1 MINLQGG
8 NEMKIIV
15 LSSQQCE
22 NKDANNGDCFIIDN
36 GQELVLYDCGCE
48 EYAQYVMEYMKENG
62 YQKVKVVLSHNDDDH
77 FKGIPTLVDNEK
89 VSEITTV
96 LLLKY
101 VEELIDIID
110 DGRKNRESIKRQ
122 ITEIYD
128 NIYNLSGNNLQ
139 DAFEHVE
146 IAEGITVSGPKK
158 EYILNAAAKG
168 LDTTES
174 DHIDGETI
182 TNATSI
188 HLNVKML
195 DMKILLTGDS
205 TFESVMQEKIKDFKV
220 IQLPH
225 HGKKDT
231 GETIMEELKN
241 IIDEVYIVSDNTG
254 NSNGGSDGLET
265 KGFDVKN
272 TKNSGM
278 LSLDYN
284 SITRNRE
291 KRGTLSEIYNSKK
304 RCE

>member
-1 MINLQGG
+1 
-8 NEMKIIV
+8 MKIIV

>member
-1 MINLQGG
+1 
-8 NEMKIIV
+8 MKVIV

-22 NKDANNGDCFIIDN
+22 NEDANNGDCFIIDN

-48 EYAQYVMEYMKENG
+48 EYAQYVMEYMNKNG

-77 FKGIPTLVDNEK
+77 FDGIPTLVEKDK

-101 VEELIDIID
+101 VDELIDIID
-110 DGRKNRESIKRQ
+110 DGRKNRKSIKRQ

-128 NIYNLSGNNLQ
+128 NIYQLSGNNLQ
-139 DAFEHVE
+139 DAFEHSE
-146 IAEGITVSGPKK
+146 IAEGITISGPEKD
-158 EYILNAAAKG
+158 YILKAAAKG

-188 HLNVKML
+188 HLNVKIL
-195 DMKILLTGDS
+195 NTNVLLTGDS
-205 TFESVMQEKIKDFKV
+205 TFESVMQENIDDFKV

-231 GETIMEELKN
+231 GEAIMEKFKN
-241 IIDEVYIVSDNTG
+241 NVEEVFIVSDNTG
-254 NSNGGSDGLET
+254 NSNGGSDDLVT
-265 KGFDVKN
+265 KGYDVRN
-272 TKNSGM
+272 TKTSGM
-278 LSLDYN
+278 ILLDHN
-284 SITRNRE
+284 HITKSRE
-291 KRGTLSEIYNSKK
+291 SRGTLNEIYNSKK
-304 RCE
+304 

>member
-1 MINLQGG
+1 
-8 NEMKIIV
+8 MKIIV

-22 NKDANNGDCFIIDN
+22 NKEANNGDCFILDN

-48 EYAQYVMEYMKENG
+48 EYAQYVMKYMQENG

-77 FKGIPTLVDNEK
+77 FKGIPILVEKGK

-101 VEELIDIID
+101 VDELIDIID

-128 NIYNLSGNNLQ
+128 NIYQLSGNGLQ
-139 DAFEHVE
+139 DAFKHIK
-146 IAEGITVSGPKK
+146 IAEGITILGPGKD
-158 EYILNAAAKG
+158 YILNAAAKG
-168 LDTTES
+168 LDTRES

-188 HLNVKML
+188 HLSIKML
-195 DMKILLTGDS
+195 DKEVLLTGDS
-205 TFESVMQEKIKDFKV
+205 TFESVMQENIEDFKV

-225 HGKKDT
+225 HGKKHT
-231 GETIMEELKN
+231 GEAIMDELKN
-241 IIDEVYIVSDNTG
+241 SMEQVYIVSDNTG
-254 NSNGGSDGLET
+254 TTNGGSDDLET
-265 KGFDVKN
+265 KGYDVRN

-278 LSLDYN
+278 ISLDYN

-291 KRGTLSEIYNSKK
+291 SRGILSEIYNNQKQCK
-304 RCE
+304 

>member
-1 MINLQGG
+1 
-8 NEMKIIV
+8 MKIIV

-48 EYAQYVMEYMKENG
+48 EYAQFVMEYMNKNG
-62 YQKVKVVLSHNDDDH
+62 YQKVKIVLSHNDDDH
-77 FKGIPTLVDNEK
+77 FKGIPTLVEKNK

-101 VEELIDIID
+101 VDELIDIID

-128 NIYNLSGNNLQ
+128 NIYKLSGNNLQ
-139 DAFEHVE
+139 DAFKHVE
-146 IAEGITVSGPKK
+146 IAEGITILGPKK
-158 EYILNAAAKG
+158 DYILNAAAKG

-174 DHIDGETI
+174 DYIDGETI

-188 HLNVKML
+188 HLSI
-195 DMKILLTGDS
+195 KIWDKYLLLTGDS
-205 TFESVMQEKIKDFKV
+205 TFESVIQENLQEFKA

-231 GETIMEELKN
+231 GEAIMEELKN
-241 IIDEVYIVSDNTG
+241 IVDEVYIVSDNTG
-254 NSNGGSDGLET
+254 NFNGGSDNLET
-265 KGFDVKN
+265 KGYDVRN
-272 TKNSGM
+272 TKNAGM
-278 LSLDYN
+278 ILVDYN
-284 SITRNRE
+284 SITINR
-291 KRGTLSEIYNSKK
+291 KSRGTLSEIFNNK
-304 RCE
+304 E

>member
-1 MINLQGG
+1 
-8 NEMKIIV
+8 MKIKV

-22 NKDANNGDCFIIDN
+22 QKDVNNGDCFIIDN
-36 GQELVLYDCGCE
+36 GKELVLYDCGCD
-48 EYAQYVMEYMKENG
+48 EYAQYVIEYMKENG
-62 YQKVKVVLSHNDDDH
+62 YEKVKVILSHNDDDH
-77 FKGIPTLVDNEK
+77 FKGIPTLVKYGK
-89 VSEITTV
+89 VYEITTV

-101 VEELIDIID
+101 VDELIDIID

-128 NIYNLSGNNLQ
+128 NIYQLSGNNLQ
-139 DAFEHVE
+139 DAFEHIE
-146 IAEGITVSGPKK
+146 IAEDIIISGPGK

-174 DHIDGETI
+174 DRIDGETI

-188 HLNVKML
+188 HLSVKIL
-195 DMKILLTGDS
+195 DKYVLLTGDS
-205 TFESVMQEKIKDFKV
+205 TFESVMQETVEDFKV

-231 GETIMEELKN
+231 GEAIMEELKK
-241 IIDEVYIVSDNTG
+241 ITDEVYIVSDNTG
-254 NSNGGSDGLET
+254 NSNGGSNDLIT
-265 KGFDVKN
+265 KGYDVRN

-278 LSLDYN
+278 ISLDYN

-291 KRGTLSEIYNSKK
+291 SRGTLSEIYNSKK
-304 RCE
+304 QCE

>member
-1 MINLQGG
+1 
-8 NEMKIIV
+8 MKIIV
-15 LSSQQCE
+15 LSAQQCE

-77 FKGIPTLVDNEK
+77 FKGIPILVDNGK

-101 VEELIDIID
+101 VDELIDIID

-128 NIYNLSGNNLQ
+128 NIYQLAGNNLQ

-146 IAEGITVSGPKK
+146 IAEGITISGPEK

-188 HLNVKML
+188 HLSVKML
-195 DMKILLTGDS
+195 DKKVLLTGDS
-205 TFESVMQEKIKDFKV
+205 TFESVMQEEIKDFKV

-231 GETIMEELKN
+231 GEAIMEELKN
-241 IIDEVYIVSDNTG
+241 ATDEVYIVSDNTG
-254 NSNGGSDGLET
+254 TSRGGSDDLET
-265 KGFDVKN
+265 KGYDVRN

-291 KRGTLSEIYNSKK
+291 SRVTLSEIYNSKK
-304 RCE
+304 

>member
-1 MINLQGG
+1 
-8 NEMKIIV
+8 MKVIV

-48 EYAQYVMEYMKENG
+48 EYAQYVMEYMNKNG
-62 YQKVKVVLSHNDDDH
+62 YQKVKVVLSHNDADH
-77 FKGIPTLVDNEK
+77 FDGIPTLVEKDK

-101 VEELIDIID
+101 VDELIDIID
-110 DGRKNRESIKRQ
+110 DGRKNRKSIKRQ

-128 NIYNLSGNNLQ
+128 NIYQLSGNNLQ
-139 DAFEHVE
+139 DAFEHIE
-146 IAEGITVSGPKK
+146 IAEGITISGPEKD
-158 EYILNAAAKG
+158 YILKAAAKG

-188 HLNVKML
+188 HLNVKIL
-195 DMKILLTGDS
+195 NTNVLLTGDS
-205 TFESVMQEKIKDFKV
+205 TFESVMQENIDDFKV

-231 GETIMEELKN
+231 GEAIMEKFKN
-241 IIDEVYIVSDNTG
+241 NVEEIFIVSDNTG
-254 NSNGGSDGLET
+254 NSNGGSDDLVT
-265 KGFDVKN
+265 KGYDVRN
-272 TKNSGM
+272 TKTFGM
-278 LSLDYN
+278 ILLDHN
-284 SITRNRE
+284 HITKSRE
-291 KRGTLSEIYNSKK
+291 SRGTLSEIYNSKK
-304 RCE
+304 

>member
-1 MINLQGG
+1 
-8 NEMKIIV
+8 MKIKV

-22 NKDANNGDCFIIDN
+22 NKDANNGDCFILDN

-48 EYAQYVMEYMKENG
+48 EYAQYVMEYMKENK

-77 FKGIPTLVDNEK
+77 FKGIPTLVENDK

-101 VEELIDIID
+101 VDELIDIID

-122 ITEIYD
+122 ITEFYD
-128 NIYNLSGNNLQ
+128 NIYQLSGNNLQ
-139 DAFEHVE
+139 DAFEYAE
-146 IAEGITVSGPKK
+146 IAEGITVSGPGKD
-158 EYILNAAAKG
+158 YILNTAAKG
-168 LDTTES
+168 LDTTEC

-188 HLNVKML
+188 HLSVKIL
-195 DMKILLTGDS
+195 DKKVLLTGDS
-205 TFESVMQEKIKDFKV
+205 TFESVMQENVKDFKV

-231 GETIMEELKN
+231 GEAIMKELKN
-241 IIDEVYIVSDNTG
+241 TTDEVYIVSDNTG
-254 NSNGGSDGLET
+254 NSNGGSDDLET
-265 KGFDVKN
+265 KGYDVRN

-278 LSLDYN
+278 ISLDYHF
-284 SITRNRE
+284 ITRNRE
-291 KRGTLSEIYNSKK
+291 SRGNLSEIYNNKK
-304 RCE
+304 QCK

>member
-1 MINLQGG
+1 
-8 NEMKIIV
+8 MKIIV

-48 EYAQYVMEYMKENG
+48 EYAQYVMKYMDENG
-62 YQKVKVVLSHNDDDH
+62 YEKVKVVLSHNDDDH
-77 FKGIPTLVDNEK
+77 FKGIPILVENGK

-101 VEELIDIID
+101 VDEIIDIID

-128 NIYNLSGNNLQ
+128 NIYQLSGNNLQ
-139 DAFEHVE
+139 DAFEHTE
-146 IAEGITVSGPKK
+146 IAEGITISGPEKD
-158 EYILNAAAKG
+158 YILNAAAKG

-188 HLNVKML
+188 HLSVKIMDKYL
-195 DMKILLTGDS
+195 LLTGDS
-205 TFESVMQEKIKDFKV
+205 TFESVTQENLQNFNV

-231 GETIMEELKN
+231 GEAIMEELKN
-241 IIDEVYIVSDNTG
+241 IVDEVYIVSDNTG

-265 KGFDVKN
+265 KGYDVRN

-278 LSLDYN
+278 ISLDYN

-291 KRGTLSEIYNSKK
+291 SRGTLSEIFNNKEQCK
-304 RCE
+304 